1 MSGHVTTLQR
11 EGSWSLESAIDRDDN
26 AKVLERML
34 SEFRRGGREHAALW
48 DGWHHL
54 TVAVKGCVEGIR
66 ENGLLLHYGVVR

>member
-1 MSGHVTTLQR
+1 
-11 EGSWSLESAIDRDDN
+11 
-26 AKVLERML
+26 ML
-34 SEFRRGGREHAALW
+34 SESRRGGREHEALW